1 MPNGEL
7 FCWVLTTSKYHN
19 TRVPAINQT
28 WLKRCDFGRFLTND
42 IMHNSS
48 IPHIPLFRSLYD
60 SHENLFPKTILALTY
75 IYRNISSKFDW
86 YLKADDDLYVI
97 VENLKHFLRKYNS
110 SESHYLGFRFKPYLL
125 HGYNSGG
132 AGYVLS
138 NKAMKLLTEAIEND
152 QNFCSHSK
160 WEDVGLGQCLEKLQ
174 IYPEKTSETNGA
186 QRFLPFHFHQMLS
199 GYVAGGDN
207 DFYLPKDEKLIKVF
221 FVPKSMGF
229 SKI

>member
-19 TRVPAINQT
+19 TR
-28 WLKRCDFGRFLTND
+28 
-42 IMHNSS
+42 
-48 IPHIPLFRSLYD
+48 
-60 SHENLFPKTILALTY
+60 
-75 IYRNISSKFDW
+75 
-86 YLKADDDLYVI
+86 
-97 VENLKHFLRKYNS
+97 
-110 SESHYLGFRFKPYLL
+110 L

-138 NKAMKLLTEAIEND
+138 NKAMKLLTEAIEKD

-207 DFYLPKDEKLIKVF
+207 DFYLPKDEKLIKDIAGISKDWITIHQTD
-221 FVPKSMGF
+221 PKQMLF
-229 SKI
+229 IDFLLYQTQIHT